1 MEKTNEELKEK
12 LGNLVSIKSTL
23 QNDLL
28 SLQSQYDQEK
38 TTINNLY
45 ERLNE
50 SESKYCREICLYRL
64 LFGWEKI
71 NKNCLIFDFQQP
83 KS

>member
-12 LGNLVSIKSTL
+12 LNNLVLIKSTL
-23 QNDLL
+23 HNDLL

-38 TTINNLY
+38 TTANNLY

-50 SESKYCREICLYRL
+50 SECKPEFLG
-64 LFGWEKI
+64 FE
-71 NKNCLIFDFQQP
+71 
-83 KS
+83 